1 MMFCWGD
8 GVSSQV
14 GLLNKERHQVISE
27 PQEIK
32 HLRGR
37 TVKEVCCGEK
47 HSVFLLADGT
57 VFSCGDNKN
66 GQLGRR
72 NSKSRFDQIM
82 ALNTVKVVRVA
93 CGKHHTL
100 AVCENG
106 SVFSW
111 GAGTYGQLGLGECQS
126 IVSHPRRVE
135 LFRVPIVQVTCGRYH
150 SLALS
155 KDGAIYSWGQ
165 NSYGQLGLGEGF
177 NSQIRPQCVISL
189 TGIPVAQIAAGGRHS
204 FALSLSGA
212 VFSWGR
218 NNHGQLGL
226 KDTEDKVNPCR
237 VNELKRLNVTYISCG
252 SQHTAVL
259 TKDGSV
265 LTCGEGISGQLGLST
280 TTDVTT
286 FQKVEQTLG
295 EVFQIAC
302 GSYHTLAYI
311 PSSDLVVSFGFAIR
325 GKLENDST
333 RNRVHPESKNAKVH
347 KIFAGA
353 NANFIQT
360 QLPMP
365 AADFR
370 YRDSAQQILTMDETI
385 VDKWINTDDYSK
397 ERNDAENEIG
407 LIFSSSSCLTG
418 SFLRKSDGDQ
428 LKTGNDLLSVDVEAA
443 REIFGKLTAKDW
455 VVKRITSSLALKLIP
470 NLKILRRDK
479 EALMIYVILPE
490 CSVMQQDKDT
500 DGELVII
507 CAGAIARLDN
517 TSKSTLEK
525 CWSTLK
531 SSYLNNLVQM
541 FKTAVVIL
549 LTELFSL
556 LQQFLPTNL
565 PFTDILQNILKD
577 VLGVLELLYNAN
589 IKARHYIPLNK
600 FYIDEVLL
608 FDVSNDLMR
617 FRYWQ
622 RIAPA
627 ELEKKN
633 APLMFCCYPFILNL
647 VAKIRVLH
655 TDSVCKKMLAGAEAV
670 NFTRVN
676 IFMGNPEPPK
686 YPMFKLKVNRQHLVA
701 DVLKKLKNVDESD
714 LKKELMVNFDG
725 EPGIDLGAIRREF
738 FLSIFAEL
746 IQPESG
752 LFMYKKK
759 FTTIWFPSK
768 TSVPIE
774 NYFLLGILC
783 GLVVYNNS
791 LVYIPFPLALFK
803 KLLNVKPTLE
813 DLKELDPDLGKT
825 MQGILD
831 SDMVKDLEMSFSD
844 VELVPNGNNRPV
856 TDENKEEFVEA
867 YVKYIFTASVKK
879 PFDEFRKGFYKV
891 CDKELLK
898 FFQPQELM
906 DLLIGNDDY
915 DWNILEENTVYQ
927 GRYSRSHPT
936 IKMFWEVFHE
946 LPLGQ
951 KKSFLLFLTGSDR
964 IPVTGMKCV
973 KIQIV
978 SCHLTEYDYPE
989 ANVCFEILYLP
1000 EYTSTESLKTKL
1012 VEAIKCNKRFDKM

>member
-82 ALNTVKVVRVA
+82 AFNTVKVVRVA

-100 AVCENG
+100 AVFENG

-111 GAGTYGQLGLGECQS
+111 GDGTYGQLGLGECQS

-135 LFRVPIVQVTCGRYH
+135 LFRVPIVQVTCGHYH

-189 TGIPVAQIAAGGRHS
+189 TGIPVAQIAAGGEHS

-226 KDTEDKVNPCR
+226 NDTEDKVNPCF

-265 LTCGEGISGQLGLST
+265 LTCGEGTSGQLGLST

-286 FQKVEQTLG
+286 FQKVEQMLG
-295 EVFQIAC
+295 EVSQIAC

-333 RNRVHPESKNAKVH
+333 RNRVHPESQNAKVH

-360 QLPMP
+360 QPPIP

-370 YRDSAQQILTMDETI
+370 YRDSAQQILTMDESI

-397 ERNDAENEIG
+397 ERNYAENEIG

-428 LKTGNDLLSVDVEAA
+428 LKTGNDLLSIDVEAA

-455 VVKRITSSLALKLIP
+455 VVKRITSSLASKLIP
-470 NLKILRRDK
+470 NLKTLRRNK
-479 EALMIYVILPE
+479 EALMIYVILSE
-490 CSVMQQDKDT
+490 CFVMQQDKNMNH
-500 DGELVII
+500 LVIS
-507 CAGAIARLDN
+507 CAGAIARLDDAL
-517 TSKSTLEK
+517 KSTLEK

-531 SSYLNNLVQM
+531 SLNLNNLVQM
-541 FKTAVVIL
+541 FKTTVVVL
-549 LTELFSL
+549 LTDRFSL
-556 LQQFLPTNL
+556 FQQFLLTNL
-565 PFTDILQNILKD
+565 PFTDILQNDLKD

-608 FDVSNDLMR
+608 FNVGNDLVR
-617 FRYWQ
+617 FRHLQ
-622 RIAPA
+622 QTAPA

-633 APLMFCCYPFILNL
+633 VPLNFCCFPFILNL
-647 VAKIRVLH
+647 IAKIWVLRK
-655 TDSVCKKMLAGAEAV
+655 DSALKKEKAFIEAV
-670 NFTRVN
+670 NFTRANVSR
-676 IFMGNPEPPK
+676 GNPEPPK
-686 YPMFKLKVNRQHLVA
+686 YPVLQLKVDHQHLIA
-701 DVLKKLKNVDESD
+701 DTFKKLKNVDESD
-714 LKKELMVNFDG
+714 LKKELLVNFDG
-725 EPGIDLGAIRREF
+725 ERGLDRGARRQEF
-738 FLSIFAEL
+738 FLSVFRAL

-752 LFMYKKK
+752 MFIYKNDRM
-759 FTTIWFPSK
+759 IWFPSK

-783 GLVVYNNS
+783 GLVVYNDS

-813 DLKELDPDLGKT
+813 DLKELDPGLGKFPGT
-825 MQGILD
+825 IR
-831 SDMVKDLEMSFSD
+831 MSNS
-844 VELVPNGNNRPV
+844 
-856 TDENKEEFVEA
+856 
-867 YVKYIFTASVKK
+867 
-879 PFDEFRKGFYKV
+879 
-891 CDKELLK
+891 
-898 FFQPQELM
+898 FQM
-906 DLLIGNDDY
+906 A
-915 DWNILEENTVYQ
+915 
-927 GRYSRSHPT
+927 
-936 IKMFWEVFHE
+936 
-946 LPLGQ
+946 
-951 KKSFLLFLTGSDR
+951 
-964 IPVTGMKCV
+964 
-973 KIQIV
+973 IV
-978 SCHLTEYDYPE
+978 GP
-989 ANVCFEILYLP
+989 
-1000 EYTSTESLKTKL
+1000 
-1012 VEAIKCNKRFDKM
+1012 